1 MLLHSSFEL
10 PIAEIQD
17 FCDRWQVVEFS
28 LFGSVLRDDFRP
40 DSDVDVMIAFHPQA
54 CPKFSTLDRM
64 EAELKAIL
72 QREIDLVTRQGIETS
87 RNYLRRQEILNS
99 AQVIYAT
106 RSPISA

>member
-1 MLLHSSFEL
+1 MPLSSRFEL
-10 PIAEIQD
+10 PLEQIQA

-40 DSDVDVMIAFHPQA
+40 DSDVDVMVAFHPQA
-54 CPKFSTLDRM
+54 RPKFSTLDRM
-64 EAELKAIL
+64 EAELKIIF

-87 RNYLRRQEILNS
+87 RNYLRRQEILTS
-99 AQVIYAT
+99 AQVVHAT